1 MIIIRNTQR
10 RIQCNEQRLVSFSTR
25 AMAQAGYADWGLG
38 IWITTNQTI
47 RSYNARFRHKD
58 KPTDILS
65 FPFYPDL
72 KPGKRPV
79 VMDEEGEYL
88 GDLIISAE
96 RVVVDARELEV
107 TFEERMQVLIVH
119 GICHLLGYDHETDA
133 QYKVMQKRERELL
146 AATKK

>member
-1 MIIIRNTQR
+1 MIIIKNRQR
-10 RIQCNEQRLVSFSTR
+10 RIKLDEKWLVSFAAR
-25 AMAQAGYADWGLG
+25 AIAAAGYEGWGLG
-38 IWITTNQTI
+38 IWITTDKTI

-72 KPGKRPV
+72 QPGKRPKV
-79 VMDEEGEYL
+79 VDEDGDYL

-96 RVVVDARELEV
+96 RVVVDARELGV
-107 TFEERMQVLIVH
+107 TFEERMQVLVVH

-133 QYKVMQKRERELL
+133 QFRVMQKRERELL
-146 AATKK
+146 TATKN